1 MDNRYLE
8 LEGERL
14 RFVRDE
20 KCVRHGRRERYRDA
34 GGKEPPT
41 RLFLARPYSIE
52 FDVKRLDLEIYR
64 RIHACPLPRPNKRNS
79 INRFETYISSLAP
92 RINFHVI
99 TLIPPL
105 FQLFQ
110 LVVSN

>member
-8 LEGERL
+8 VEGEHRRL

-52 FDVKRLDLEIYR
+52 FDVERPDRGISR
-64 RIHACPLPRPNKRNS
+64 FIAAFTRPLPRQTSEILLIVSKRVS
-79 INRFETYISSLAP
+79 RRSP
-92 RINFHVI
+92 RINSILSLLKYEHTKI
-99 TLIPPL
+99 IKLT
-105 FQLFQ
+105 
-110 LVVSN
+110 